1 MMKYINTIE
10 DLMSYD
16 RKIKL
21 KISKHNESQY
31 LNKAKLSTLKNSLE
45 NPNIEENIKIYIL
58 KELEIRDILTKLKPY
73 YNIKIN

>member
-1 MMKYINTIE
+1 MKYINTIE

-45 NPNIEENIKIYIL
+45 NPNIE
-58 KELEIRDILTKLKPY
+58 
-73 YNIKIN
+73 

>member
-1 MMKYINTIE
+1 MKYINTIE